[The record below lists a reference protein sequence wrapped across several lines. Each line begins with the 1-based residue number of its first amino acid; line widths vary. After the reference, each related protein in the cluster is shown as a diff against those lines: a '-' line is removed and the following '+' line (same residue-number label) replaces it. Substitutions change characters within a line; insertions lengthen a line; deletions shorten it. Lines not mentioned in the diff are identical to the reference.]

1 MGQERWLQF
10 KTNKKKVSDYLNSLN
25 FPKDESDNKTIIIAS
40 NKTKTDCWLSWHG
53 ARLEIASQVFDDQSA
68 WCSAISNRLHE
79 LFTADRAGTDS
90 TGWWK
95 KGEFPRKPFGLQIE
109 HWKKS
114 KNKTLVKEAEE
125 LEKLQK
131 LFIKEAKRLLPR

>member
-25 FPKDESDNKTIIIAS
+25 FPKDESDNKTFIIAS
-40 NKTKTDCWLSWHG
+40 AKTKTDCWVSWHG
-53 ARLEIASQVFDDQSA
+53 SRLEIASQVFGEQSA

-79 LFTADRAGTDS
+79 LFKADRAGADS

-95 KGEFPRKPFGLQIE
+95 KGEFPGKPFHMEVKWGESHNKRFREAIE
-109 HWKKS
+109 YK
-114 KNKTLVKEAEE
+114 
-125 LEKLQK
+125 KLQK
-131 LFIKEAKRLLPR
+131 LYIKEAKRLLP